1 MTPDD
6 TDDATAS
13 SLKGLT
19 VLAPDPDRAERV
31 RMKCCAQ
38 LGRRRRRAART
49 SAMAGFAWRVLAPAV
64 VGAFCVLYAA
74 MLVAMTLRFEGF
86 LD

>member
-1 MTPDD
+1 MTLDD
-6 TDDATAS
+6 SHDPWAD

-19 VLAPDPDRAERV
+19 ALAPDPARAEHV
-31 RMKCCAQ
+31 RMKCRAQ
-38 LGRRRRRAART
+38 LGRRRRRRART
-49 SAMAGFAWRVLAPAV
+49 AAMAGFAWRVLAPAV
-64 VGAFCVLYAA
+64 IGAFSVLYFA

>member
-1 MTPDD
+1 MTPYDSHG
-6 TDDATAS
+6 AS
-13 SLKGLT
+13 AGNLKQLVT
-19 VLAPDPDRAERV
+19 LSPDPDRAAHV
-31 RMKCCAQ
+31 RAKCRAQ
-38 LGRRRRRAART
+38 LGRRGRRAARPAAI
-49 SAMAGFAWRVLAPAV
+49 SGFAWRLLPPV

>member
-1 MTPDD
+1 MTSESAR
-6 TDDATAS
+6 DARAD
-13 SLKGLT
+13 SLRELT
-19 VLAPDPDRAERV
+19 PLAPDADRAERV
-31 RMKCCAQ
+31 RMTCRALLDRHQ
-38 LGRRRRRAART
+38 RRRART
-49 SAMAGFAWRVLAPAV
+49 AEIAGFAWRVLAPAV